1 LKSQLD
7 SMGDSFQEQAGRLN
21 LKIEECFNLENRLK
35 VLEQKHQ
42 NVEEELKEARDL
54 VAINFDKGKRFDE
67 LNQAHIQCESDLE
80 IAQKRLQLVE
90 REKVELDERVKDLS
104 VKLEMTKQRESL
116 LSDDKSYLKRI
127 NTELQQK
134 NSDLDKTSQDLMKR
148 NMDLQ
153 TAREQIMEKYLSG
166 TSEARISAN
175 AERKEHVEKL
185 KLETEHELNRI
196 KQDLSQLYSREN
208 AVLREARDQAQN
220 EKENL
225 ELANQRLR
233 ESLSS
238 VQNDFAETRAAH
250 KLRESELTTSFQS
263 LQLESK
269 RHQLAKT
276 ELRDALEASK
286 LDAKAATSKMELL
299 QREIFKIQN
308 TCEKDKL
315 HLEAENREISS
326 KLKTFE
332 NLEKELDSVVLHI
345 ADDDENDPE
354 QMLRNFG
361 IGGNMPTNSRRRMQQ
376 SVRLAKRA
384 LNLERISVDKTR
396 EIDVLKD
403 SNSKLKE
410 QVSSLEAAME
420 GVNQPYSYLVQ
431 SAADKD
437 NTIAQLKEKLKK
449 QHSLILELTDHVDK
463 LKLVKK
469 QLICDLE
476 RVMSNRESLH
486 SMKQSFSDLHA
497 RSSAEFGGKVK
508 LEPRSSTSIGPVVFT
523 K

>member
-1 LKSQLD
+1 
-7 SMGDSFQEQAGRLN
+7 M
-21 LKIEECFNLENRLK
+21 
-35 VLEQKHQ
+35 
-42 NVEEELKEARDL
+42 
-54 VAINFDKGKRFDE
+54 
-67 LNQAHIQCESDLE
+67 
-80 IAQKRLQLVE
+80 
-90 REKVELDERVKDLS
+90 
-104 VKLEMTKQRESL
+104 
-116 LSDDKSYLKRI
+116 
-127 NTELQQK
+127 
-134 NSDLDKTSQDLMKR
+134 
-148 NMDLQ
+148 
-153 TAREQIMEKYLSG
+153 
-166 TSEARISAN
+166 
-175 AERKEHVEKL
+175 
-185 KLETEHELNRI
+185 
-196 KQDLSQLYSREN
+196 
-208 AVLREARDQAQN
+208 QN
-220 EKENL
+220 EL
-225 ELANQRLR
+225 T
-233 ESLSS
+233 
-238 VQNDFAETRAAH
+238 ETRATH

-315 HLEAENREISS
+315 HLEAENRDISA

-403 SNSKLKE
+403 SNTKLKE

-437 NTIAQLKEKLKK
+437 STIAKLKEKLKK
-449 QHSLILELTDHVDK
+449 QHRFALHRNQGRVSKNIFLVSSWNSPITWISSSSSRNSSFAIL
-463 LKLVKK
+463 
-469 QLICDLE
+469 
-476 RVMSNRESLH
+476 
-486 SMKQSFSDLHA
+486 
-497 RSSAEFGGKVK
+497 SASCRIEKVFI
-508 LEPRSSTSIGPVVFT
+508 P
-523 K
+523 